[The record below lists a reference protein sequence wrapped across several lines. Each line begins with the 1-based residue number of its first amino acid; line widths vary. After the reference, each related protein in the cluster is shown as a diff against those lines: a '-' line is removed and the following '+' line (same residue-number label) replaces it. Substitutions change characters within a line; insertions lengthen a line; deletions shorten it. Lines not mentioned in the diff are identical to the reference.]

1 MSPIGAPSEKT
12 ITQAP
17 AGEGTEAPRSATS
30 VQTTAVQTRE
40 ITVAHSP
47 DSDDA
52 FMFYGLATNKV
63 RVPGLRFSH
72 TLCDIESLN
81 RKAMEGDG
89 AYDVTAISF
98 HAYPYVQENYALLSS
113 GGSVGDGYGPMIV
126 ANRAYS
132 QSEIKRKRIAV
143 PGMLTTAYLA
153 LRLFAPGIE
162 TDVVPFDHIIP
173 QVLEGKHDAGLIIHE
188 GQLTYEKSGL
198 HRIVDLGKWWL
209 RVTGLP
215 LPLGGN
221 AIRRGLGPELMLR
234 VATALRESIQYAL
247 DHRDEALAYAMQFA
261 RDLDP
266 QLADKFVGMYVNER
280 TLDYGPDGR
289 EAVRRLLDMGHKAGI
304 IPHAARVEFVG

>member
-98 HAYPYVQENYALLSS
+98 HAYPYIQENYALLSS
-113 GGSVGDGYGPMIV
+113 AGSVGDGYGPMIV

-143 PGMLTTAYLA
+143 PGRLTTAYLV

-162 TDVVPFDHIIP
+162 TDVVPFDQIIP
-173 QVLEGKHDAGLIIHE
+173 QVLEGKYDAGLIIHE
-188 GQLTYEKSGL
+188 GQLTYDKSGL
-198 HRIVDLGKWWL
+198 HRIIDLGRWWQKI
-209 RVTGLP
+209 TGLP

-221 AIRRGLGPELMLR
+221 AIRRGLGDKLMTG

-261 RDLDP
+261 R
-266 QLADKFVGMYVNER
+266 
-280 TLDYGPDGR
+280 
-289 EAVRRLLDMGHKAGI
+289 
-304 IPHAARVEFVG
+304 